1 MQEDYQNIDENVNE
15 NKESE
20 NQIQSHSLKKSQK
33 IAVAILVIF
42 TFAIMILWIGQF
54 KKRISDPLSYK
65 PKENKTAE
73 NNCADGSCDKSEEDL
88 RTQDTDGDG
97 LSDWDELNIYLT
109 SPYIEDS
116 DSDGFSDKQEIDND
130 KDPNC
135 PSGRDCYGQN
145 NFVEEKPK
153 TEVNNIPNI
162 PNIPSNND
170 QVQNILQGNSDAS
183 SLRKMLIDAGMDEKI
198 LNQISDEDLMKS
210 YQETLGGQTN

>member
-1 MQEDYQNIDENVNE
+1 MQEDYQNIDENNE

-20 NQIQSHSLKKSQK
+20 NQIQSHPLNKSQK
-33 IAVAILVIF
+33 IAVAVLVIF
-42 TFAIMILWIGQF
+42 TFVIMILWIGQF
-54 KKRISDPLSYK
+54 KKSISEPFAYH
-65 PKENKTAE
+65 PKEKTNTE
-73 NNCADGSCDKSEEDL
+73 DTCSDGSCDKSEEDL

-145 NFVEEKPK
+145 DFIEEKPK
-153 TEVNNIPNI
+153 IKVDNIPNI
-162 PNIPSNND
+162 PNMPSSNE
-170 QVQNILQGNSDAS
+170 QIQNILQGTSDAS
-183 SLRKMLIDAGMDEKI
+183 SLRKMLIDKNVMDEKM
-198 LNQISDEDLMKS
+198 LNQISDEDLMKI
-210 YQETLGGQTN
+210 YQETLGG

>member
-1 MQEDYQNIDENVNE
+1 MQEDYQNIDENNE

-20 NQIQSHSLKKSQK
+20 NQVQSYSLKKSQK
-33 IAVAILVIF
+33 IAVAVLVIF
-42 TFAIMILWIGQF
+42 TFVVMILWIGQF
-54 KKRISDPLSYK
+54 KKSISDPFAYK

-88 RTQDTDGDG
+88 RIQDTDGDG

-145 NFVEEKPK
+145 NFIEEKSK
-153 TEVNNIPNI
+153 TEVDNIPNM
-162 PNIPSNND
+162 PSSNE
-170 QVQNILQGNSDAS
+170 QIQNILQGTSDAN
-183 SLRKMLIDAGMDEKI
+183 SLREMLINAGMDEKI

-210 YQETLGGQTN
+210 YQETLGGQIE

>member
-1 MQEDYQNIDENVNE
+1 MQEDYQNIDENNK

-20 NQIQSHSLKKSQK
+20 NQAQSHSLNKSQK
-33 IAVAILVIF
+33 IAVAVLVIF
-42 TFAIMILWIGQF
+42 TFVIMILWIVQF
-54 KKRISDPLSYK
+54 KKSISDPFAYK
-65 PKENKTAE
+65 SKEIKTVE
-73 NNCADGSCDKSEEDL
+73 NDCADGNCDKSEEDL

-183 SLRKMLIDAGMDEKI
+183 SLRKMLINAGMDEKI

-210 YQETLGGQTN
+210 YQETLGGQIK

>member
-1 MQEDYQNIDENVNE
+1 MQEDYQNINENNE

-65 PKENKTAE
+65 PKENKTVE
-73 NNCADGSCDKSEEDL
+73 NNCSDGSCDKSEEDL

-145 NFVEEKPK
+145 DFIKEKPK

-170 QVQNILQGNSDAS
+170 QVQNILQGNSDAN
-183 SLRKMLIDAGMDEKI
+183 SLRKMLINAGMDEKI

-210 YQETLGGQTN
+210 YQETLEGQIE